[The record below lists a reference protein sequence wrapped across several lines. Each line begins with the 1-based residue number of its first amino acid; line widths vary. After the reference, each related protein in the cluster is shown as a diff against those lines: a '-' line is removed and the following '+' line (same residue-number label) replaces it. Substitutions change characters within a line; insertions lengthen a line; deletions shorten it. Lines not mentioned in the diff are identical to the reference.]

1 MPGLSLVMSCR
12 YMLYN
17 YDIMTSGKP
26 KPLLTRMPPDSL
38 PDSLHAAWQASMAL
52 RGDGTFFEVFGNNP
66 ALYDWYTE
74 QFYGEVFNGGT
85 VPRRIKELVRLR
97 LSTIHGCRFCNQG
110 NRQDALAAGLTEAEI
125 DGLADYE
132 NATFSA
138 AEKAVLRLADQMLLT
153 NPDGVLSK
161 TLYDD
166 LKHHF
171 SDGELLELGMIMA
184 VLSGM
189 AKFLF
194 AFDLVEK
201 EDYCVFGSADKR

>member
-1 MPGLSLVMSCR
+1 M
-12 YMLYN
+12 
-17 YDIMTSGKP
+17 D
-26 KPLLTRMPPDSL
+26 
-38 PDSLHAAWQASMAL
+38 L
-52 RGDGTFFEVFGNNP
+52 RGDATFFEVFGNNP
-66 ALYDWYTE
+66 GLFDWYTDR
-74 QFYGEVFNGGT
+74 FYKEVFHGGT

-132 NATFSA
+132 NAPFSA
-138 AEKAVLRLADQMLLT
+138 PEKAAMRLADQMLLT
-153 NPDGVLSK
+153 NPGGALSK
-161 TLYDD
+161 TLYQD
-166 LKHHF
+166 LKNHF
-171 SDGELLELGMIMA
+171 TDGELLELGMTMA

-201 EDYCVFGSADKR
+201 EDYCTFGAQEKTVQE

>member
-1 MPGLSLVMSCR
+1 MPSPFLKR
-12 YMLYN
+12 IRQ
-17 YDIMTSGKP
+17 D
-26 KPLLTRMPPDSL
+26 DL
-38 PDSLHAAWQASMAL
+38 PDNLRKARQKSMDL
-52 RGDGTFFEVFGNNP
+52 RGDATFFEVFGNNP
-66 ALYDWYTE
+66 GLFDWYTDR
-74 QFYGEVFNGGT
+74 FYKEVFHGGT

-132 NATFSA
+132 NAPFSA
-138 AEKAVLRLADQMLLT
+138 PEKAAMRLADQMLLT
-153 NPDGVLSK
+153 NPGGALSK
-161 TLYDD
+161 TLYQD
-166 LKHHF
+166 LKNHF
-171 SDGELLELGMIMA
+171 TDGELLELGMTMA

-201 EDYCVFGSADKR
+201 EDYCTFGAQEKTVQE